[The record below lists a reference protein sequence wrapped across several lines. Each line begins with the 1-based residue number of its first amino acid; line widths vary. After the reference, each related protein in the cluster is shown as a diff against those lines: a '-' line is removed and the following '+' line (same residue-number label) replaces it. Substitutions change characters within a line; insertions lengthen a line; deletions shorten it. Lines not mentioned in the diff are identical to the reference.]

1 MLKTLTE
8 RAHELDQWLHI
19 HAGRSY
25 MAILTWGLVLSIINS
40 VSVVGGAFS
49 RGHVGLTPLFVL
61 VVQSGLLVNQL
72 AQWHELRQRRRNRK
86 TAAIPPVQ

>member
-1 MLKTLTE
+1 MLKKIIE
-8 RAHELDQWLHI
+8 RAHELDQWLHV

-40 VSVVGGAFS
+40 VSVVGSAFS

-72 AQWHELRQRRRNRK
+72 AQWHDLRQRRRNRRQPV
-86 TAAIPPVQ
+86 TPPVQ